1 MVRVMRDQTTAGG
14 AAVRAA
20 EPIEV
25 IQDRLYAVG
34 GTVTLDEKVTWGP
47 GDGSLQPVLAYLA
60 LGAEVPTLIDAGL
73 KVHEAAIAEQLGS
86 LLPAGSR
93 ISVFLTRAEYDCF
106 GGLAA
111 VADQYQ
117 IERIYTGGTQNPFDA
132 FGEVTGFTA
141 SWDQRVQL
149 GRQPPGHSEVLEAA
163 GGLEVLTPALRIL
176 ATHWAYLPR
185 LKTLFT
191 SDLFGHTSLPTPG
204 SSWVIDG
211 DGDDDT
217 TPESLAGHLTARSR
231 PSTGRSSTST
241 TRTICWTAS
250 APSWSTPA
258 SPPRGHR
265 STPTWTSSWVI
276 ARSITSFR
284 PTPRSPTRATSPG
297 CS

>member
-217 TPESLAGHLTARSR
+217 TPESLAGHLTARYFWLADANTSAMQDNL
-231 PSTGRSSTST
+231 RSIFETHE
-241 TRTICWTAS
+241 IE
-250 APSWSTPA
+250 
-258 SPPRGHR
+258 
-265 STPTWTSSWVI
+265 VI
-276 ARSITSFR
+276 APTHGRVIRGTVAVRRHYELLQRVLARVGVDRRRS
-284 PTPRSPTRATSPG
+284 A
-297 CS
+297 